1 MASTRRIFR
10 LELILELIKE
20 GLFYTALR
28 GNIKDKVNNHFIT
41 IFINNTKLY
50 KYINIQ
56 NINRKQL
63 R

>member
-10 LELILELIKE
+10 LELILELE

-28 GNIKDKVNNHFIT
+28 SNMKDKVNNHFIT

>member
-1 MASTRRIFR
+1 MASTRRTFR
-10 LELILELIKE
+10 LELILELGE
-20 GLFYTALR
+20 LFYTALR
-28 GNIKDKVNNHFIT
+28 SNMKDKVNNHFIT

-63 R
+63 Q

>member
-10 LELILELIKE
+10 LELILELGE
-20 GLFYTALR
+20 LFYTALR
-28 GNIKDKVNNHFIT
+28 SNMKDKVNNHFIT

>member
-1 MASTRRIFR
+1 MASTRRTLR
-10 LELILELIKE
+10 LELILELGE
-20 GLFYTALR
+20 LFYTALR
-28 GNIKDKVNNHFIT
+28 SNMKEKVNNHFIT

>member
-1 MASTRRIFR
+1 MASTRRTFR
-10 LELILELIKE
+10 LELILELGE
-20 GLFYTALR
+20 LFYTALR
-28 GNIKDKVNNHFIT
+28 SNMKEKVNNHFIT

>member
-1 MASTRRIFR
+1 MASTRRTFR
-10 LELILELIKE
+10 LELILELGE
-20 GLFYTALR
+20 LFYTALR
-28 GNIKDKVNNHFIT
+28 SNMKDKVNNHFIT

>member
-1 MASTRRIFR
+1 MASTRRTFR
-10 LELILELIKE
+10 LELILELGE
-20 GLFYTALR
+20 LFYTALR
-28 GNIKDKVNNHFIT
+28 SNMNDKVNNHFIT